1 MVRLGFI
8 IGFIATIG
16 VLLSGLAAYR
26 VHEQELTVNGI
37 AIARAID
44 VHASL
49 VQDRLTERELLA
61 RVASGLFRTP
71 SVVKANMLQPLR
83 SSIYAFKT
91 DFVVAGWIARLKP
104 AELDAARAQLASAGF
119 PNPAIRSDD
128 DKPLGTGAPDQP
140 IDVLMDVEPRNKET
154 AGLAGRSYDQH
165 PILGPMLAQA
175 MDSGKPVASD
185 PLPLLRSDG
194 PIGLVLAAPVLQEG
208 EAQPAGFVTFSYE
221 LAPLM
226 LANDDLSLFSVVLR
240 DPRNPEVELIANHQG
255 SVSSRLTAADGPP
268 PSMVRTVTFGGRDW
282 SLGYYAKTN
291 AVKRA
296 EETAVVVAAIGLAL
310 TAIICG
316 LFGYVAY
323 NNLRLSREIQVRIG
337 FERRLTAVID
347 ELNHRVKNILAVIQ
361 SIVTRTLRHGS
372 DIDVA
377 RELLIGRI
385 HAMSNVV
392 SLLSES
398 QWQGVKLKGLFEA
411 RAIPHAERIAVSG
424 PDIAVSARAAQSLS
438 LLFFELASHSD
449 EGLSLVGKHPHI
461 VAHWDVTGEEPDTIF
476 HFRWEEFNTS
486 EATRRA
492 DSDFGLI
499 LLDRVAPEALGGV
512 SKRYFTDVSY
522 VYELT
527 APMETVV
534 DMTERDR
541 TEQFA
546 IAPRRAAMT
555 GQPSSLRKQALPYH
569 AMSEVGKGWSDADYH
584 NDWGYGPACA
594 GTTNINRSSAS
605 AATQSTPQSKLEVLR
620 RLRSSQ

>member
-8 IGFIATIG
+8 IGFIALIG

-26 VHEQELTVNGI
+26 VHDQELAIEGI
-37 AIARAID
+37 ALARAID

-61 RVASGLFRTP
+61 RVASGLFRAP

-91 DFVVAGWIARLKP
+91 DFVIASWIARLKP
-104 AELDAARAQLASAGF
+104 NELDSARAELSSAGF
-119 PNPAIRSDD
+119 SSPTIRSFDG
-128 DKPLGTGAPDQP
+128 KPLDLKAINQP
-140 IDVLMDVEPRNKET
+140 IDVVMDVEPRNAET
-154 AGLAGRSYDQH
+154 KGFPGRALDQD
-165 PILGPMLAQA
+165 PTVGTMLARA
-175 MDSGKPVASD
+175 MAEGKPVTSD
-185 PLPLLRSDG
+185 PLTLLRNGG
-194 PIGLVLAAPVLQEG
+194 PMGLVLAAPVVPEG
-208 EAQPAGFVTFSYE
+208 ATAPAGFVTFSYE

-226 LANDDLSLFSVVLR
+226 LANDDLSLFSVVLK
-240 DPRNPEVELIANHQG
+240 DPRSPDGELIANEQG
-255 SVSSRLTAADGPP
+255 VVTSRTAAADGPV
-268 PSMVRTVTFGGRDW
+268 PSATRTVTFGNRDW
-282 SLGYYAKTN
+282 SLSYYAKTN
-291 AVKRA
+291 AARRS
-296 EETAVVVAAIGLAL
+296 EQAAAIAATIGLAL
-310 TAIICG
+310 TVIVCG

-361 SIVTRTLRHGS
+361 SIVTRTLRHGA

-411 RAIPHAERIAVSG
+411 RAIPHADRIAVSG

-461 VAHWDVTGEEPDTIF
+461 VVKWEITGDKPDMVFT
-476 HFRWEEFNTS
+476 FRWEEFNTS
-486 EATRRA
+486 EATRRT

-499 LLDRVAPEALGGV
+499 LLDRVAPEALGGT
-512 SKRYFTDVSY
+512 SKRYFTEASY

-527 APMETVV
+527 APMATVV

-541 TEQFA
+541 TERFS
-546 IAPRRAAMT
+546 APVR
-555 GQPSSLRKQALPYH
+555 S
-569 AMSEVGKGWSDADYH
+569 
-584 NDWGYGPACA
+584 
-594 GTTNINRSSAS
+594 NR
-605 AATQSTPQSKLEVLR
+605 
-620 RLRSSQ
+620 

>member
-1 MVRLGFI
+1 M
-8 IGFIATIG
+8 
-16 VLLSGLAAYR
+16 
-26 VHEQELTVNGI
+26 
-37 AIARAID
+37 
-44 VHASL
+44 
-49 VQDRLTERELLA
+49 
-61 RVASGLFRTP
+61 
-71 SVVKANMLQPLR
+71 
-83 SSIYAFKT
+83 
-91 DFVVAGWIARLKP
+91 
-104 AELDAARAQLASAGF
+104 RAQ
-119 PNPAIRSDD
+119 
-128 DKPLGTGAPDQP
+128 Q
-140 IDVLMDVEPRNKET
+140 
-154 AGLAGRSYDQH
+154 
-165 PILGPMLAQA
+165 
-175 MDSGKPVASD
+175 
-185 PLPLLRSDG
+185 
-194 PIGLVLAAPVLQEG
+194 
-208 EAQPAGFVTFSYE
+208 
-221 LAPLM
+221 
-226 LANDDLSLFSVVLR
+226 
-240 DPRNPEVELIANHQG
+240 
-255 SVSSRLTAADGPP
+255 TAAI
-268 PSMVRTVTFGGRDW
+268 
-282 SLGYYAKTN
+282 
-291 AVKRA
+291 
-296 EETAVVVAAIGLAL
+296 VAAIGLAL
-310 TAIICG
+310 TGIVCG

-461 VAHWDVTGEEPDTIF
+461 VAHWEVTGEEPDTIF

-499 LLDRVAPEALGGV
+499 LLDRVAPEALGGT

-541 TEQFA
+541 TEQLSAPVKRAVGQHFVICEERSNEAYPASVAAKLDCFA
-546 IAPRRAAMT
+546 SRAMTAPLQRCLRREQKKAARPGRLFVFNTSLINPRCRRSRRGRCRRGRNRRRRRHRAA
-555 GQPSSLRKQALPYH
+555 
-569 AMSEVGKGWSDADYH
+569 
-584 NDWGYGPACA
+584 
-594 GTTNINRSSAS
+594 RSV
-605 AATQSTPQSKLEVLR
+605 STAR
-620 RLRSSQ
+620 G

>member
-1 MVRLGFI
+1 VVRLGFI
-8 IGFIATIG
+8 IGFIALIG

-26 VHEQELTVNGI
+26 VHDQELTVDGI
-37 AIARAID
+37 ALARAID

-61 RVASGLFRTP
+61 RVASGLFHAPT
-71 SVVKANMLQPLR
+71 VIKANMLQPLR

-91 DFVVAGWIARLKP
+91 DFVVASWIARLKP
-104 AELDAARAQLASAGF
+104 SELDAARTELAQAGF
-119 PNPAIRSDD
+119 SNPTIRNYDGASLDPRSL
-128 DKPLGTGAPDQP
+128 DKP
-140 IDVLMDVEPRNKET
+140 IDVLMDVEPRNAET
-154 AGLAGRSYDQH
+154 MAFPGRALDQS
-165 PILGPMLAQA
+165 PVVGPMLARA
-175 MDSGKPVASD
+175 MADGKPVASD
-185 PLPLLRSDG
+185 PLPLLGSGG
-194 PIGLVLAAPVLQEG
+194 PIGLVLAAPVLEDG
-208 EAQPAGFVTFSYE
+208 DASPAGFVTFSYE
-221 LAPLM
+221 LASLM
-226 LANDDLSLFSVVLR
+226 LTNDDLSLFSVVLK
-240 DPRNPEVELIANHQG
+240 DPRSPDGELIANDQG
-255 SVSSRLTAADGPP
+255 VVTSRTVAQQGPIP
-268 PSMVRTVTFGGRDW
+268 LVTRTVTFGNRDW

-291 AVKRA
+291 AIKRA
-296 EETAVVVAAIGLAL
+296 EQTAAIVAAIGLAL
-310 TAIICG
+310 TGIVCG

-361 SIVTRTLRHGS
+361 SIVTRTLRHGA
-372 DIDVA
+372 DVDVA

-424 PDIAVSARAAQSLS
+424 PDISVSARAAQSLS

-461 VAHWDVTGEEPDTIF
+461 VAHWDVTGQDADVTF

-486 EATRRA
+486 AATRRE
-492 DSDFGLI
+492 DSDFGVI

-541 TEQFA
+541 TEQLS
-546 IAPRRAAMT
+546 APPKPGRN
-555 GQPSSLRKQALPYH
+555 L
-569 AMSEVGKGWSDADYH
+569 
-584 NDWGYGPACA
+584 
-594 GTTNINRSSAS
+594 
-605 AATQSTPQSKLEVLR
+605 
-620 RLRSSQ
+620 

>member
-1 MVRLGFI
+1 VVRLGFI
-8 IGFIATIG
+8 IGFIALIG

-26 VHEQELTVNGI
+26 VHDQELAVDGI
-37 AIARAID
+37 ALARAID

-61 RVASGLFRTP
+61 RVASGLFRAP
-71 SVVKANMLQPLR
+71 SVIKANMLQPLR

-91 DFVVAGWIARLKP
+91 DFIVASWIARLKP
-104 AELDAARAQLASAGF
+104 SELDAARKELATAGF
-119 PNPAIRSDD
+119 SNPVIRGFDD
-128 DKPLGTGAPDQP
+128 QPLNTRSIDKP
-140 IDVLMDVEPRNKET
+140 IDVLMDVEPRD
-154 AGLAGRSYDQH
+154 AGTMRFPGRSYDRD
-165 PILGPMLAQA
+165 PVLGPTLAQA
-175 MDSGKPVASD
+175 MADGKPVASD
-185 PLPLLRSDG
+185 PTPLLRPDG
-194 PIGLVLAAPVLQEG
+194 EIGLVLATPVLQETD
-208 EAQPAGFVTFSYE
+208 ASPAGFVTFSYE

-226 LANDDLSLFSVVLR
+226 LANDEMSLFSVVLK
-240 DPRNPEVELIANHQG
+240 DPRH
-255 SVSSRLTAADGPP
+255 ADGELVSDDRGIVTSRTVAPEAP
-268 PSMVRTVTFGGRDW
+268 APSATRTVTFGGRDW
-282 SLGYYAKTN
+282 GLAYYAKTN
-291 AVKRA
+291 SVKRA
-296 EETAVVVAAIGLAL
+296 EQTAAIVAAIGLAL
-310 TAIICG
+310 TGIVCG

-377 RELLIGRI
+377 RDLLIGRI

-424 PDIAVSARAAQSLS
+424 PDVAVSARAAQSLS

-461 VAHWDVTGEEPDTIF
+461 VAHWEVTGEEPDITF

-486 EATRRA
+486 AATRRE
-492 DSDFGLI
+492 DSDFGVI

-512 SKRYFTDVSY
+512 SKRYFTEVSY

-527 APMETVV
+527 APMQTVV
-534 DMTERDR
+534 DLTERDR
-541 TEQFA
+541 TEQLS
-546 IAPRRAAMT
+546 APPRPGR
-555 GQPSSLRKQALPYH
+555 
-569 AMSEVGKGWSDADYH
+569 
-584 NDWGYGPACA
+584 
-594 GTTNINRSSAS
+594 
-605 AATQSTPQSKLEVLR
+605 
-620 RLRSSQ
+620 

>member
-8 IGFIATIG
+8 IGFIALVG

-26 VHEQELTVNGI
+26 VHDQELTVDGI
-37 AIARAID
+37 ALARAID
-44 VHASL
+44 VHGSL

-61 RVASGLFRTP
+61 RVASGLFRAP
-71 SVVKANMLQPLR
+71 SVIKANMLQPLR

-91 DFVVAGWIARLKP
+91 DFVVASWIARLNP
-104 AELDAARAQLASAGF
+104 NELDAARAELKSAGF
-119 PNPAIRSDD
+119 ANPTIRNFD
-128 DKPLGTGAPDQP
+128 DKPLAPQSLMKP
-140 IDVLMDVEPRNKET
+140 IDVLMDVEPRSAET
-154 AGLAGRSYDQH
+154 MVFPGRAYDDE
-165 PILGPMLAQA
+165 PILGPMLARA
-175 MDSGKPVASD
+175 MTAGKPVASD
-185 PLPLLRSDG
+185 PVPLIGRDG
-194 PIGLVLAAPVLQEG
+194 PIGVVLAAPVLQDG
-208 EAQPAGFVTFSYE
+208 ASSPAGFVTFSYE
-221 LAPLM
+221 LAPLL
-226 LANDDLSLFSVVLR
+226 LANDDLSLFSVVLK
-240 DPRNPEVELIANHQG
+240 DPRNAGTELIADDQG
-255 SVSSRLTAADGPP
+255 IVTSRMTGPEGPTPSVT
-268 PSMVRTVTFGGRDW
+268 RTVTFGGRDW
-282 SLGYYAKTN
+282 SLAYYAKTN
-291 AVKRA
+291 AALRA
-296 EETAVVVAAIGLAL
+296 QQTAVIVAAIGFAL
-310 TAIICG
+310 TGIICG

-461 VAHWDVTGEEPDTIF
+461 VARWEVTGETPDIVF

-486 EATRRA
+486 AATRRE
-492 DSDFGLI
+492 DSDFGVI
-499 LLDRVAPEALGGV
+499 LLDRVAPEALGGI

-541 TEQFA
+541 TEQ
-546 IAPRRAAMT
+546 
-555 GQPSSLRKQALPYH
+555 L
-569 AMSEVGKGWSDADYH
+569 SEPPK
-584 NDWGYGPACA
+584 
-594 GTTNINRSSAS
+594 AS
-605 AATQSTPQSKLEVLR
+605 R
-620 RLRSSQ
+620 

>member
-8 IGFIATIG
+8 IGFLALIG
-16 VLLSGLAAYR
+16 VLLSGLAAWR
-26 VHEQELTVNGI
+26 VHDQELTLDGI
-37 AIARAID
+37 ALARAID

-61 RVASGLFRTP
+61 RVASGLFRAP

-91 DFVVAGWIARLKP
+91 DFVVASWIARLKP
-104 AELDAARAQLASAGF
+104 SELGAAQAELKSAGF
-119 PNPAIRSDD
+119 TNPSIRDFDDQPLDLKAI
-128 DKPLGTGAPDQP
+128 DKP
-140 IDVLMDVEPRNKET
+140 INVLMDLEPRT
-154 AGLAGRSYDQH
+154 PDTLGLPGRAYDRH
-165 PILGPMLAQA
+165 SIVGPMLAQA
-175 MDSGKPVASD
+175 LAAGKPVASD
-185 PLPLLRSDG
+185 PIPLLRVDG
-194 PIGLVLAAPVLQEG
+194 PVGLVLAAPVQQEG
-208 EAQPAGFVTFSYE
+208 ASEAAGFVTFSYE

-226 LANDDLSLFSVVLR
+226 LANDDRSLFSVVLK
-240 DPRNPEVELIANHQG
+240 DPRDSSDEFIANDSG
-255 SVSSRLTAADGPP
+255 IVTLRAVTPDAPA

-282 SLGYYAKTN
+282 SLGYYAKTS
-291 AVKRA
+291 ALVRA
-296 EETAVVVAAIGLAL
+296 QQTAAIVAAIGLAL
-310 TAIICG
+310 TGIICG

-372 DIDVA
+372 DIDVS

-392 SLLSES
+392 TLLSES

-411 RAIPHAERIAVSG
+411 RAIPHAERIAVNG

-461 VAHWDVTGEEPDTIF
+461 VANWEITGDEPDTIF

-486 EATRRA
+486 AATRRE

-499 LLDRVAPEALGGV
+499 LLDRVAPEALGGTA
-512 SKRYFTDVSY
+512 KRYFTDVSY
-522 VYELT
+522 VYELI
-527 APMETVV
+527 APMVTVI
-534 DMTERDR
+534 DMSERDR
-541 TEQFA
+541 TEQLS
-546 IAPRRAAMT
+546 APVRPVR
-555 GQPSSLRKQALPYH
+555 
-569 AMSEVGKGWSDADYH
+569 
-584 NDWGYGPACA
+584 
-594 GTTNINRSSAS
+594 
-605 AATQSTPQSKLEVLR
+605 
-620 RLRSSQ
+620 

>member
-1 MVRLGFI
+1 
-8 IGFIATIG
+8 
-16 VLLSGLAAYR
+16 
-26 VHEQELTVNGI
+26 
-37 AIARAID
+37 

-61 RVASGLFRTP
+61 RVASGLFRAP

-91 DFVVAGWIARLKP
+91 DFIVAIWIARLKP
-104 AELDAARAQLASAGF
+104 NELDAARKELATAGF
-119 PNPAIRSDD
+119 SNPVIRGFDD
-128 DKPLGTGAPDQP
+128 QPLNTRSLDRP
-140 IDVLMDVEPRNKET
+140 IDVLMDVEPRDAET
-154 AGLAGRSYDQH
+154 MRSAGRSYDQD
-165 PILGPMLAQA
+165 PVLGPTLAQA
-175 MDSGKPVASD
+175 MADEKPVASD
-185 PLPLLRSDG
+185 PAPLLRPDG
-194 PIGLVLAAPVLQEG
+194 QIGLVLATPVLQETD
-208 EAQPAGFVTFSYE
+208 ASPAGFVTFSYE

-226 LANDDLSLFSVVLR
+226 LANDEMSLFSVVLK
-240 DPRNPEVELIANHQG
+240 DPRH
-255 SVSSRLTAADGPP
+255 ADGELVSDDRGIVTSRTVTPEEP
-268 PSMVRTVTFGGRDW
+268 APSSIRTVTFGGRDW
-282 SLGYYAKTN
+282 GLAYYAKTN
-291 AVKRA
+291 SLKRA
-296 EETAVVVAAIGLAL
+296 QQTAAIVAAIGLAL
-310 TAIICG
+310 TGIVCG

-377 RELLIGRI
+377 RDLLIGRI

-424 PDIAVSARAAQSLS
+424 PDVSVSARAAQSLS

-461 VAHWDVTGEEPDTIF
+461 VAHWEVTGEEPDTTF

-486 EATRRA
+486 AATRRE

-512 SKRYFTDVSY
+512 SKRYFTEASY

-527 APMETVV
+527 APMQTVV
-534 DMTERDR
+534 DLTERDR
-541 TEQFA
+541 TEQLS
-546 IAPRRAAMT
+546 APPRPGR
-555 GQPSSLRKQALPYH
+555 
-569 AMSEVGKGWSDADYH
+569 
-584 NDWGYGPACA
+584 
-594 GTTNINRSSAS
+594 
-605 AATQSTPQSKLEVLR
+605 
-620 RLRSSQ
+620 

>member
-1 MVRLGFI
+1 VVRLGFI
-8 IGFIATIG
+8 IGLIALIG
-16 VLLSGLAAYR
+16 VVISGLAAYR
-26 VHEQELTVNGI
+26 VHDQELTVEGI
-37 AIARAID
+37 ALARAID

-61 RVASGLFRTP
+61 RVASGLFRAP
-71 SVVKANMLQPLR
+71 SVIKANMLEPLR

-104 AELDAARAQLASAGF
+104 GESEAARTELAGAGF
-119 PNPAIRSDD
+119 PNPTIRSFDD
-128 DKPLGTGAPDQP
+128 APLATSSLDHPV
-140 IDVLMDVEPRNKET
+140 DVLMDVEPRNAET
-154 AGLAGRSYDQH
+154 MTFPGRALDQH
-165 PILGPMLAQA
+165 PILGPMLEQA
-175 MDSGKPVASD
+175 MAGGKPVASD
-185 PLPLLRSDG
+185 PLALLRPNG

-208 EAQPAGFVTFSYE
+208 SGTPAVGFVTFSYE

-226 LANDDLSLFSVVLR
+226 LTNDDLSLFSVMLK
-240 DPRNPEVELIANHQG
+240 DPRSDNSELIADDQG
-255 SVSSRLTAADGPP
+255 IVTSRPATQLGPAP
-268 PSMVRTVTFGGRDW
+268 AVTRTVTFGGRDW
-282 SLGYYAKTN
+282 TLGYYAKSNPTT
-291 AVKRA
+291 RA
-296 EETAVVVAAIGLAL
+296 ERTAAIVAAIGIAL
-310 TAIICG
+310 TGIVCG

-372 DIDVA
+372 DIDVS

-461 VAHWDVTGEEPDTIF
+461 VVHWEVSGEGADTIF

-486 EATRRA
+486 AATRRE
-492 DSDFGLI
+492 DSDFGVI

-512 SKRYFTDVSY
+512 AKRYFTDVSY

-541 TEQFA
+541 TEQ
-546 IAPRRAAMT
+546 IQAPLRRA
-555 GQPSSLRKQALPYH
+555 R
-569 AMSEVGKGWSDADYH
+569 
-584 NDWGYGPACA
+584 
-594 GTTNINRSSAS
+594 
-605 AATQSTPQSKLEVLR
+605 
-620 RLRSSQ
+620 

>member
-1 MVRLGFI
+1 VVRLGFI
-8 IGFIATIG
+8 IGFIAFMG

-26 VHEQELTVNGI
+26 VHDQELTVEGI
-37 AIARAID
+37 ALARAID

-61 RVASGLFRTP
+61 RVASGLFHAP
-71 SVVKANMLQPLR
+71 SVIKADMLQPLR
-83 SSIYAFKT
+83 TSIYAFKT
-91 DFVVAGWIARLKP
+91 DFVVAGWVARLQP
-104 AELDAARAQLASAGF
+104 SELAAAQKELANAGF
-119 PNPAIRSDD
+119 SDPTIRSFDD
-128 DKPLGTGAPDQP
+128 SARDTQSLDKP
-140 IDVLMDVEPRNKET
+140 IDVLMDVEPRNALT
-154 AGLAGRSYDQH
+154 IAFPGRSLDQD
-165 PILGPMLAQA
+165 PILGPMFAQA
-175 MDSGKPVASD
+175 MAHGKPVSSD
-185 PLPLLRSDG
+185 PLPLMRPDG
-194 PIGLVLAAPVLQEG
+194 PVGIVLAAPVLQQG
-208 EAQPAGFVTFSYE
+208 NTSPVGFVTFSYE

-240 DPRNPEVELIANHQG
+240 DPRSADSELIANDQG
-255 SVSSRLTAADGPP
+255 VVTSRRISLDGPP
-268 PSMVRTVTFGGRDW
+268 PSMLRTVMFGGRDW
-282 SLGYYAKTN
+282 SLGYYAKIN
-291 AVKRA
+291 AARRA
-296 EETAVVVAAIGLAL
+296 DQTAAIVAAIGLAL
-310 TAIICG
+310 TGIVCG

-398 QWQGVKLKGLFEA
+398 QWQGVKLKGLFES

-424 PDIAVSARAAQSLS
+424 PDITVSARAAQSLS

-461 VAHWDVTGEEPDTIF
+461 VAHWEVTGEDPDSTF

-486 EATRRA
+486 AATRRQ

-499 LLDRVAPEALGGV
+499 LLDRVAPEALGGT

-527 APMETVV
+527 APMETVI

-541 TEQFA
+541 TEQL
-546 IAPRRAAMT
+546 
-555 GQPSSLRKQALPYH
+555 SVLP
-569 AMSEVGKGWSDADYH
+569 K
-584 NDWGYGPACA
+584 A
-594 GTTNINRSSAS
+594 GR
-605 AATQSTPQSKLEVLR
+605 
-620 RLRSSQ
+620 

>member
-8 IGFIATIG
+8 IGFIALIG

-26 VHEQELTVNGI
+26 VHDQELTVDGI
-37 AIARAID
+37 ALARAID

-61 RVASGLFRTP
+61 RVASGLFRAP

-91 DFVVAGWIARLKP
+91 DFIVASWIARLKP
-104 AELDAARAQLASAGF
+104 NELDAARKELATAGF
-119 PNPAIRSDD
+119 SNPVIRGFDD
-128 DKPLGTGAPDQP
+128 QPLNTRSLDRP
-140 IDVLMDVEPRNKET
+140 IDVLMDVEPRDAET
-154 AGLAGRSYDQH
+154 MRFPGRSYDQD
-165 PILGPMLAQA
+165 PVLGPTLAQA
-175 MDSGKPVASD
+175 MADGKPVASD
-185 PLPLLRSDG
+185 PAPLLRPDG
-194 PIGLVLAAPVLQEG
+194 QIGLVLATPVLQETD
-208 EAQPAGFVTFSYE
+208 ASPAGFVTFSYE

-226 LANDDLSLFSVVLR
+226 LANDEMSLFSVVLK
-240 DPRNPEVELIANHQG
+240 DPRH
-255 SVSSRLTAADGPP
+255 ADGELVSDDRGIVTSRTVTPEEP
-268 PSMVRTVTFGGRDW
+268 APSSIRTVTFGGRDW
-282 SLGYYAKTN
+282 GLAYYAKTN
-291 AVKRA
+291 SLKRA
-296 EETAVVVAAIGLAL
+296 QQTAAIVAAIGLAL
-310 TAIICG
+310 TGIVCG

-377 RELLIGRI
+377 RDLLIGRI

-424 PDIAVSARAAQSLS
+424 PDVAVSARAAQSLS

-461 VAHWDVTGEEPDTIF
+461 VAHWEVTGEEPDTTF

-486 EATRRA
+486 AATRRE

-512 SKRYFTDVSY
+512 SKRYFTEVSY

-527 APMETVV
+527 APMQTVV
-534 DMTERDR
+534 DLTERDR
-541 TEQFA
+541 TEQLS
-546 IAPRRAAMT
+546 APPRPGR
-555 GQPSSLRKQALPYH
+555 
-569 AMSEVGKGWSDADYH
+569 
-584 NDWGYGPACA
+584 
-594 GTTNINRSSAS
+594 
-605 AATQSTPQSKLEVLR
+605 
-620 RLRSSQ
+620 

>member
-1 MVRLGFI
+1 VVRLGFI
-8 IGFIATIG
+8 IGFIALIG

-26 VHEQELTVNGI
+26 VHDQELTLDGI
-37 AIARAID
+37 ALARAID

-61 RVASGLFRTP
+61 RVASSLFRAP

-91 DFVVAGWIARLKP
+91 DFVVASWIARLTP
-104 AELDAARAQLASAGF
+104 GELDAARTVLKSSGF
-119 PNPAIRSDD
+119 TNPTIRDFDDQPLDIKAI
-128 DKPLGTGAPDQP
+128 DQP
-140 IDVLMDVEPRNKET
+140 INVLMDLEPRSPDT
-154 AGLAGRSYDQH
+154 MGVPGRAYDRH
-165 PILGPMLAQA
+165 SVIGPMLMQA
-175 MDSGKPVASD
+175 MAGGKPVASD
-185 PLPLLRSDG
+185 PIPLLRKDG
-194 PIGLVLAAPVLQEG
+194 PVGIVLAAPVQQDG
-208 EAQPAGFVTFSYE
+208 GNEAAGFVTFSYE

-226 LANDDLSLFSVVLR
+226 LTNDDRSLFSVVLK
-240 DPRNPEVELIANHQG
+240 DPRDANDEFVANDQG
-255 SVSSRLTAADGPP
+255 AVTLRPVKAEGPA

-282 SLGYYAKTN
+282 SLGYYAKTS
-291 AVKRA
+291 AVARA
-296 EETAVVVAAIGLAL
+296 QQTAVIVAAIGLAL
-310 TAIICG
+310 TGIVCG

-392 SLLSES
+392 TLLSES
-398 QWQGVKLKGLFEA
+398 QWQGVKLKGLFES
-411 RAIPHAERIAVSG
+411 RAIPHAERIAVNG

-461 VAHWDVTGEEPDTIF
+461 VANWEISGQEPDTIF

-486 EATRRA
+486 AATRRE

-499 LLDRVAPEALGGV
+499 LLDRVAPEALGGTA
-512 SKRYFTDVSY
+512 KRYFTDVSY

-527 APMETVV
+527 APMVTVI

-541 TEQFA
+541 TEQLS
-546 IAPRRAAMT
+546 APVR
-555 GQPSSLRKQALPYH
+555 
-569 AMSEVGKGWSDADYH
+569 
-584 NDWGYGPACA
+584 PA
-594 GTTNINRSSAS
+594 R
-605 AATQSTPQSKLEVLR
+605 
-620 RLRSSQ
+620 

>member
-1 MVRLGFI
+1 VVRLGFI
-8 IGFIATIG
+8 IGCIALIG

-26 VHEQELTVNGI
+26 VHEQELTVDGI
-37 AIARAID
+37 ALARAID

-61 RVASGLFRTP
+61 RVASGLFRAP
-71 SVVKANMLQPLR
+71 SVIKANMLQPLR

-91 DFVVAGWIARLKP
+91 DFVVASWIARLKP
-104 AELDAARAQLASAGF
+104 GELEAARKELASAGF
-119 PNPAIRSDD
+119 SNPTIRSFDD
-128 DKPLGTGAPDQP
+128 RPLDTRSPDHP
-140 IDVLMDVEPRNKET
+140 IDVLMDVEPRNAET
-154 AGLAGRSYDQH
+154 MRFPGRSYVQD
-165 PILGPMLAQA
+165 PIWGPMLTRA
-175 MDSGKPVASD
+175 MADGKPVASD
-185 PLPLLRSDG
+185 PIPLLRANG
-194 PIGLVLAAPVLQEG
+194 PIGVVLAAPVLQETD
-208 EAQPAGFVTFSYE
+208 ASPAGFVTFSYE

-226 LANDDLSLFSVVLR
+226 LANDDLSLFSVVLK
-240 DPRNPEVELIANHQG
+240 DPRNTGDELIANDQG
-255 SVSSRLTAADGPP
+255 IVTLRTTTQQSPA
-268 PSMVRTVTFGGRDW
+268 PSNMRTVTFGGRDW

-291 AVKRA
+291 TLKRA
-296 EETAVVVAAIGLAL
+296 QQTAAIVAAIGLAL
-310 TAIICG
+310 TGIVCG

-323 NNLRLSREIQVRIG
+323 NNLRLSREIEVRIG

-461 VAHWDVTGEEPDTIF
+461 VAHWEVNGEVPDITF

-486 EATRRA
+486 AATRRE
-492 DSDFGLI
+492 DSDFGVI

-534 DMTERDR
+534 DLTERDR
-541 TEQFA
+541 TEQFS
-546 IAPRRAAMT
+546 APLKPVR
-555 GQPSSLRKQALPYH
+555 
-569 AMSEVGKGWSDADYH
+569 
-584 NDWGYGPACA
+584 
-594 GTTNINRSSAS
+594 
-605 AATQSTPQSKLEVLR
+605 
-620 RLRSSQ
+620 

>member
-1 MVRLGFI
+1 VVRLGFI
-8 IGFIATIG
+8 IGFIALIG
-16 VLLSGLAAYR
+16 VLLSGLAGYR
-26 VHEQELTVNGI
+26 VHDQELALDRI
-37 AIARAID
+37 ALARAID

-61 RVASGLFRTP
+61 RVASGLFHAP
-71 SVVKANMLQPLR
+71 GLIKADMLQPLR
-83 SSIYAFKT
+83 ASIYAFKT
-91 DFVVAGWIARLKP
+91 DFVVAGWIARLEP
-104 AELDAARAQLASAGF
+104 AELDAARAELKGAGF
-119 PNPAIRSDD
+119 SNPAIRNYDD
-128 DKPLGTGAPDQP
+128 RPLDTAALDAPV
-140 IDVLMDVEPRNKET
+140 DVLMDVEPRNAET
-154 AGLAGRSYDQH
+154 MAFPGRALDRN
-165 PILGPMLAQA
+165 PVLGPMLAQA
-175 MDSGKPVASD
+175 MAGGKPVASD
-185 PLPLLRSDG
+185 PIRLLRPDG

-208 EAQPAGFVTFSYE
+208 EVQPAGFVTFSYD
-221 LAPLM
+221 LSSLM
-226 LANDDLSLFSVVLR
+226 LTNDDLSLFSVVLK
-240 DPRNPEVELIANHQG
+240 DSRNADSELIADRQG
-255 SVSSRLTAADGPP
+255 AVSSRPASEAGAA
-268 PSMVRTVTFGGRDW
+268 PSMLRTVTFGGRDW
-282 SLGYYAKTN
+282 SLGYYARTS
-291 AVKRA
+291 AVSRA
-296 EETAVVVAAIGLAL
+296 QQAAAIVAAIGLAL
-310 TAIICG
+310 TGIVCG

-398 QWQGVKLKGLFEA
+398 QWQGVKLKGLFGA

-461 VAHWDVTGEEPDTIF
+461 VANWQVSGEEPDTVF
-476 HFRWEEFNTS
+476 QFRWEEFNTS
-486 EATRRA
+486 AATRRP
-492 DSDFGLI
+492 DTDFGVI

-527 APMETVV
+527 APMETVI

-541 TEQFA
+541 TEQLS
-546 IAPRRAAMT
+546 APPRA
-555 GQPSSLRKQALPYH
+555 RK
-569 AMSEVGKGWSDADYH
+569 
-584 NDWGYGPACA
+584 
-594 GTTNINRSSAS
+594 
-605 AATQSTPQSKLEVLR
+605 
-620 RLRSSQ
+620 

>member
-8 IGFIATIG
+8 IGFLALVG
-16 VLLSGLAAYR
+16 ALFSGLAAYR
-26 VHEQELTVNGI
+26 VHDQELTVDGI
-37 AIARAID
+37 ALARAID

-61 RVASGLFRTP
+61 RVASGLFRAP
-71 SVVKANMLQPLR
+71 AVVKANMLQPLR

-91 DFVVAGWIARLKP
+91 DFVVASWIARLQP
-104 AELDAARAQLASAGF
+104 NELEAARTELAGAGF
-119 PNPAIRSDD
+119 SDPTIRTRD
-128 DKPLGTGAPDQP
+128 DKPLDIKALDKPV
-140 IDVLMDVEPRNKET
+140 DVLMDVEPRTAET
-154 AGLAGRSYDQH
+154 MRFPGRTFDQD
-165 PILGPMLAQA
+165 PVLGPVLAQA
-175 MDSGKPVASD
+175 MASGKPVASD
-185 PLPLLRSDG
+185 PLPLLRPDG
-194 PIGLVLAAPVLQEG
+194 HMGVVLAAPVMQEG
-208 EAQPAGFVTFSYE
+208 DASPAGFVAFSYE

-226 LANDDLSLFSVVLR
+226 LANDDLSLFSVVLK
-240 DPRNPEVELIANHQG
+240 DPSHPDRELIAISRD
-255 SVSSRLTAADGPP
+255 SVTSRVVGAESAA
-268 PSMVRTVTFGGRDW
+268 PSMIRKVTFGGHDW

-291 AVKRA
+291 SVMRA
-296 EETAVVVAAIGLAL
+296 RQTAGIVAALGLAL
-310 TAIICG
+310 TGIICG

-461 VAHWDVTGEEPDTIF
+461 VAHWEVSGDEPDATF
-476 HFRWEEFNTS
+476 NFRWEEFNTS
-486 EATRRA
+486 AATRRE
-492 DSDFGLI
+492 DSDFGVI
-499 LLDRVAPEALGGV
+499 LLDRVAPEALGGT
-512 SKRYFTDVSY
+512 SKRYFTDASY

-527 APMETVV
+527 APMATVI

-541 TEQFA
+541 TEQLSQ
-546 IAPRRAAMT
+546 PPKRT
-555 GQPSSLRKQALPYH
+555 G
-569 AMSEVGKGWSDADYH
+569 
-584 NDWGYGPACA
+584 
-594 GTTNINRSSAS
+594 
-605 AATQSTPQSKLEVLR
+605 
-620 RLRSSQ
+620 

>member
-1 MVRLGFI
+1 VVRLGFI
-8 IGFIATIG
+8 IGFIALIG

-26 VHEQELTVNGI
+26 VHEQELTVDGI
-37 AIARAID
+37 AMARAID
-44 VHASL
+44 IHASL

-61 RVASGLFRTP
+61 RVASGLFRAP
-71 SVVKANMLQPLR
+71 SVVKANMLEPLR
-83 SSIYAFKT
+83 SSIYAFKS
-91 DFVVAGWIARLKP
+91 DFVVASWIARLKP
-104 AELDAARAQLASAGF
+104 NELDAARAELASAGL
-119 PNPAIRSDD
+119 PNPTIRNFDD
-128 DKPLGTGAPDQP
+128 NPLDPESLDKPVS
-140 IDVLMDVEPRNKET
+140 VLMDVEPRNPET
-154 AGLAGRSYDQH
+154 MAFVGRALDQQ
-165 PILGPMLAQA
+165 PALGPTLERA
-175 MDSGKPVASD
+175 MTEAKPVASD
-185 PLPLLRSDG
+185 PLPLLRPNG
-194 PIGLVLAAPVLQEG
+194 PVGIVLAAPVVQEG
-208 EAQPAGFVTFSYE
+208 AATPAGFVTFSYE

-226 LANDDLSLFSVVLR
+226 LANVDLSLFSVVLKDPR
-240 DPRNPEVELIANHQG
+240 DPSRELIATDQEI
-255 SVSSRLTAADGPP
+255 VTTRTAVQDGPA
-268 PSMVRTVTFGGRDW
+268 PSMLRTVTFGGRDW
-282 SLGYYAKTN
+282 TLGYYARTN
-291 AVKRA
+291 VLKRA
-296 EETAVVVAAIGLAL
+296 DQTAAFVAAIGLAL
-310 TAIICG
+310 TGIVCG

-372 DIDVA
+372 DVDVA

-461 VAHWDVTGEEPDTIF
+461 VAHWEVTGDDPEATF

-486 EATRRA
+486 SATRRA

-499 LLDRVAPEALGGV
+499 LLDRVAPEALGGI

-527 APMETVV
+527 APMETVI

-541 TEQFA
+541 TEQFS
-546 IAPRRAAMT
+546 APVK
-555 GQPSSLRKQALPYH
+555 SSRK
-569 AMSEVGKGWSDADYH
+569 V
-584 NDWGYGPACA
+584 
-594 GTTNINRSSAS
+594 
-605 AATQSTPQSKLEVLR
+605 
-620 RLRSSQ
+620 

>member
-1 MVRLGFI
+1 VVRLSVI
-8 IGFIATIG
+8 IGLIAFVG

-26 VHEQELTVNGI
+26 VHDQEIAIEGI
-37 AIARAID
+37 ALARAID

-61 RVASGLFRTP
+61 RVASGLFRSP

-91 DFVVAGWIARLKP
+91 DFVVAAWIARLKP
-104 AELDAARAQLASAGF
+104 SELDTARAELAVAGF
-119 PNPAIRSDD
+119 SNPTIRTFD
-128 DKPLGTGAPDQP
+128 DKPIDKRTIDKPL
-140 IDVLMDVEPRNKET
+140 DVLMDLEPRTPET
-154 AGLAGRSYDQH
+154 KAWAGRVLDQS
-165 PILGPMLAQA
+165 PTIGPTLARA
-175 MDSGKPVASD
+175 MVEGKPISSD
-185 PLPLLRSDG
+185 PQPLIRKDG
-194 PIGLVLAAPVLQEG
+194 AMGLVLAAPVVPDGAAE
-208 EAQPAGFVTFSYE
+208 PAGFVTFSYE

-226 LANDDLSLFSVVLR
+226 LTNDDLSLFSVVLK
-240 DPRNPEVELIANHQG
+240 DPRTPGGELIANDQG
-255 SVSSRLTAADGPP
+255 VVTSRTAEPDGPA
-268 PSMVRTVTFGGRDW
+268 PSATRTVTFGNRDW
-282 SLGYYAKTN
+282 SLSYYAKIN
-291 AVKRA
+291 AAKRA
-296 EETAVVVAAIGLAL
+296 QQAAAIAGTIGLAL
-310 TAIICG
+310 TGIVCG

-411 RAIPHAERIAVSG
+411 RAIPHADRIAVSG

-461 VAHWDVTGEEPDTIF
+461 VVKWEVTGEDPEAVF
-476 HFRWEEFNTS
+476 MFRWEEFNTS
-486 EATRRA
+486 EATRRP

-499 LLDRVAPEALGGV
+499 LLDRVAPEALGGT
-512 SKRYFTDVSY
+512 SKRYFTEASY

-527 APMETVV
+527 APMVTVV

-541 TEQFA
+541 TEKFS
-546 IAPRRAAMT
+546 APVRPPR
-555 GQPSSLRKQALPYH
+555 
-569 AMSEVGKGWSDADYH
+569 
-584 NDWGYGPACA
+584 
-594 GTTNINRSSAS
+594 
-605 AATQSTPQSKLEVLR
+605 
-620 RLRSSQ
+620 

>member
-1 MVRLGFI
+1 MVRLGLI
-8 IGFIATIG
+8 TGFIALIG

-26 VHEQELTVNGI
+26 VHDQELMVNGI
-37 AIARAID
+37 ALARAID

-49 VQDRLTERELLA
+49 VQDRLIDRDLLA
-61 RVASGLFRTP
+61 RVASGLFRSP
-71 SVVKANMLQPLR
+71 SVIKANMLQPLR

-91 DFVVAGWIARLKP
+91 DFVVASWIARLQP
-104 AELDAARAQLASAGF
+104 DELRAARDELAQAGF
-119 PNPAIRSDD
+119 PDPTIRHFDD
-128 DKPLGTGAPDQP
+128 TPLNNASLNRPV
-140 IDVLMDVEPRNKET
+140 DVLMDVEPRNKQT
-154 AGLAGRSYDQH
+154 RAFLGRAFDEH
-165 PILGPMLAQA
+165 PILGPMLARAQVEK
-175 MDSGKPVASD
+175 KPVASD
-185 PLPLLRSDG
+185 PLPLLRTDG
-194 PIGLVLAAPVLQEG
+194 PIGIVLAAPVLQENRT
-208 EAQPAGFVTFSYE
+208 EPAGFVTFSYE
-221 LAPLM
+221 LASLM
-226 LANDDLSLFSVVLR
+226 LTNDDLSLFSVALE
-240 DPRNPEVELIANHQG
+240 DPQGENRELIATEHG
-255 SVSSRLTAADGPP
+255 ILT
-268 PSMVRTVTFGGRDW
+268 SRTVNRQSATPPITRKVSFGDRDW
-282 SLGYYAKTN
+282 SLHYYAKTN
-291 AVKRA
+291 AVNRA
-296 EETAVVVAAIGLAL
+296 RQTAAVVGAIGLAL
-310 TAIICG
+310 TAIVCG
-316 LFGYVAY
+316 LFGYVGY

-411 RAIPHAERIAVSG
+411 RAIPHAERIAISG
-424 PDIAVSARAAQSLS
+424 PEITVSARAAQSLS

-461 VAHWDVTGEEPDTIF
+461 VAHWEVTGEEPDAIF

-486 EATRRA
+486 ASTRRG

-499 LLDRVAPEALGGV
+499 LLDRVAPEALGGT

-534 DMTERDR
+534 DMSERDR
-541 TEQFA
+541 TEKFS
-546 IAPRRAAMT
+546 APT
-555 GQPSSLRKQALPYH
+555 K
-569 AMSEVGKGWSDADYH
+569 
-584 NDWGYGPACA
+584 PA
-594 GTTNINRSSAS
+594 
-605 AATQSTPQSKLEVLR
+605 E
-620 RLRSSQ
+620 